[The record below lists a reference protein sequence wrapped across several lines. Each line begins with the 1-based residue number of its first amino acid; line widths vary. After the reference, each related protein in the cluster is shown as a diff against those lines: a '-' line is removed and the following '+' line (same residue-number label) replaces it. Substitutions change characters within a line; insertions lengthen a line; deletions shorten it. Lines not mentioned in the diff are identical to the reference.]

1 MSGGTAL
8 LWGLEPFI
16 HQVGGHS
23 PLFCLDSGT
32 VCKPYEE
39 REHNFYSSMPDCL
52 QAFTPQFKGSMQV
65 YITEDQDGYI
75 TLRGF
80 PPNSYCNKHRQ
91 TGSHSKP
98 KMRLKRC
105 GSIEIEREVGDSCDQ
120 YFTDERVKGEKL
132 YNPWA
137 LKCHR
142 DNLKKVGIH
151 LLKAPSPTL
160 DSPACQQ
167 YILLENLTC
176 KLRHPCVLDLKVG
189 TRQYGDGASASK
201 KLSKNAKVASTT
213 SGLLGLRLGGMQVYQ
228 VSLGRYICR
237 TKNYGRSLSA
247 EGLKSALRQ
256 FFCNGLLVRT
266 DIIQALLVKLSKLK
280 KLLSGLDS
288 YRFYTS
294 SLLVTYDGSSSYQ
307 TGSLEW
313 SPVTRNSLS
322 TSSLVLISG
331 SDTCPARDKA
341 RARHRSAH
349 IQAHCNR
356 SGIRQRS
363 VSVSHDHSNTRDQ
376 VDMLLRRKELVDIR
390 LIDFA
395 HSTHKG
401 LNDASVHEGPDQGF
415 LFGLD
420 SLVTILREIEQ
431 TAGSHGVTPF

>member
-1 MSGGTAL
+1 MSGGSDRAL

-23 PLFCLDSGT
+23 PLFCLDSAT

-39 REHNFYSSMPDCL
+39 REHSFYSSMPDCL

-65 YITEDQDGYI
+65 HIKEDQEGYI

-80 PPNSYCNKHRQ
+80 PPNSYRDKHQ
-91 TGSHSKP
+91 QVDNSKP

-105 GSIEIEREVGDSCDQ
+105 GSIEIESEEGDSCDQ
-120 YFTDERVKGEKL
+120 YFTDEKVKGEKL

-167 YILLENLTC
+167 YILLENLTR

-201 KLSKNAKVASTT
+201 KMSKNAKVASST

-237 TKNYGRSLSA
+237 TKNYGRGLSA
-247 EGLKSALRQ
+247 DGLKSALRQ

-266 DIIQALLVKLSKLK
+266 DVIQALLVKLSQLQQ
-280 KLLSGLDS
+280 LLAGLDS

-313 SPVTRNSLS
+313 SPVPRNSLS
-322 TSSLVLISG
+322 TSSLLLIAGRDSCH
-331 SDTCPARDKA
+331 SRDTV
-341 RARHRSAH
+341 RARHRSAQ
-349 IQAHCNR
+349 IQAQHTRGGLRKR
-356 SGIRQRS
+356 SLS
-363 VSVSHDHSNTRDQ
+363 LSNDHSTTRDHR
-376 VDMLLRRKELVDIR
+376 DRLFNRRELVDIR

-401 LNDASVHEGPDQGF
+401 LKDASVHEGPDQGL

-420 SLVTILREIEQ
+420 SLVSILREIEQ
-431 TAGSHGVTPF
+431 TAGSHGVV

>member
-1 MSGGTAL
+1 MEPGSGL

-23 PLFCLDSGT
+23 PLFCLDAAT

-39 REHNFYSSMPDCL
+39 REHSFYSSMPDCL
-52 QAFTPQFKGSMQV
+52 QAYTPQFKGSMQV
-65 YITEDQDGYI
+65 HITEDQDGYI

-80 PPNSYCNKHRQ
+80 PPNSYQNKHRQ
-91 TGSHSKP
+91 AGNNSKP

-105 GSIEIEREVGDSCDQ
+105 GSIEIESEVGDHCDQ
-120 YFTDERVKGEKL
+120 YFTDEKVKGEKL

-167 YILLENLTC
+167 YILLENLTS

-201 KLSKNAKVASTT
+201 KISKDAKVAKTT

-237 TKNYGRSLSA
+237 TKNYGRGLSA
-247 EGLKSALRQ
+247 DGLKSALRQ

-266 DIIQALLVKLSKLK
+266 DVIQALLVKLSQLQQ
-280 KLLSGLDS
+280 LLAGLDS

-313 SPVTRNSLS
+313 SPVPRNSFS
-322 TSSLVLISG
+322 TSSLLLIAG
-331 SDTCPARDKA
+331 SDSCQARETG
-341 RARHRSAH
+341 RARHKSAH
-349 IQAHCNR
+349 MAQAQHVSDGPRKR
-356 SGIRQRS
+356 SLS
-363 VSVSHDHSNTRDQ
+363 VSNDHSTTRDHK
-376 VDMLLRRKELVDIR
+376 DRLFDRRELVDMR

-395 HSTHKG
+395 HSTHRG
-401 LNDASVHEGPDQGF
+401 LKDASVHEGPDQGL

-431 TAGSHGVTPF
+431 TAGRHGVV

>member
-1 MSGGTAL
+1 MEPGL

-23 PLFCLDSGT
+23 PLFCLDHAT

-39 REHNFYSSMPDCL
+39 REHTFYSSMPDCL
-52 QAFTPQFKGSMQV
+52 LAYTPQFKGSMRV
-65 YITEDQDGYI
+65 HITEDQDGYI

-80 PPNSYCNKHRQ
+80 PPNSYCN
-91 TGSHSKP
+91 SHNQKTNILKP

-105 GSIEIEREVGDSCDQ
+105 GSIEIERGLGEHCDQ
-120 YFTDERVKGEKL
+120 YFTDEKIKGEKL

-151 LLKAPSPTL
+151 LLKAPSLTQ

-167 YILLENLTC
+167 YILLENLTSRQ
-176 KLRHPCVLDLKVG
+176 RHPCVLDLKVG

-201 KLSKNAKVASTT
+201 KLSKNVKVASTT

-247 EGLKSALRQ
+247 DGLKRALRQ

-266 DIIQALLVKLSKLK
+266 DVIQALLVKLAQLQ
-280 KLLSGLDS
+280 KLLAGLDS

-307 TGSLEW
+307 AGSLEW
-313 SPVTRNSLS
+313 SPVPRNSFS
-322 TSSLVLISG
+322 TSSLLLIAG
-331 SDTCPARDKA
+331 SDNCQARHTS
-341 RARHRSAH
+341 RTRHRSAH
-349 IQAHCNR
+349 VEQGSQNISYRKR
-356 SGIRQRS
+356 SLS
-363 VSVSHDHSNTRDQ
+363 VSNNHSTTRDR
-376 VDMLLRRKELVDIR
+376 VSRLFDRKELVDVR

-401 LNDASVHEGPDQGF
+401 LKDASLHEGPDQGL

-420 SLVTILREIEQ
+420 SFVAILKEIEQ
-431 TAGSHGVTPF
+431 TAGRHGVV

>member
-1 MSGGTAL
+1 MAGGNAL

-23 PLFCLDSGT
+23 PLFCLDSAT

-39 REHNFYSSMPDCL
+39 REHNFYSSMPGCL

-91 TGSHSKP
+91 AGCHSKP

-105 GSIEIEREVGDSCDQ
+105 GSIEIEREVGETCDQ

-142 DNLKKVGIH
+142 DNLKKVGFH
-151 LLKAPSPTL
+151 LPTL

-167 YILLENLTC
+167 YILLENLTS

-201 KLSKNAKVASTT
+201 KSSKNAKVASTT

-266 DIIQALLVKLSKLK
+266 DIIQALLVKLTQLHQ
-280 KLLSGLDS
+280 LLSGLDS

-322 TSSLVLISG
+322 TSSLMLIAG
-331 SDTCPARDKA
+331 SDTCPARDQA

-349 IQAHCNR
+349 SQRNIASR
-356 SGIRQRS
+356 ARQRS
-363 VSVSHDHSNTRDQ
+363 LSVSHDQSSTREQ
-376 VDMLLRRKELVDIR
+376 VDRLLNRKELVDLR

-401 LNDASVHEGPDQGF
+401 LKDASVHEGPDQGL
-415 LFGLD
+415 LFGLN
-420 SLVTILREIEQ
+420 SLANILREIEQ
-431 TAGSHGVTPF
+431 TAGSHGVTTF